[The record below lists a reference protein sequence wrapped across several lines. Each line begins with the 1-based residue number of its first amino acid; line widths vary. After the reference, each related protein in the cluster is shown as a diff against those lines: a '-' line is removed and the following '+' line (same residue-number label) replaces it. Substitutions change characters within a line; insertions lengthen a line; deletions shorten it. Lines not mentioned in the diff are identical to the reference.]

1 MRYFKSKAIFL
12 LFFTTITLDLNAIPF
27 KRIIELKTINDIFS
41 IIEHIKIN
49 YKKNI
54 DEDAFEAQN
63 TAFVFDID
71 GTITV
76 EVKHILNQELVREQ
90 KDHAQI
96 VADHFKIPISTFMT
110 HIDRLWYKMNHEI
123 QLVEKNTATFINNI
137 QEKGYT
143 AFTCTASEFVQND
156 QRLQLMKK
164 ENIDFSKS
172 FMGLFRG
179 AHFDFFSQFPEH
191 TGHISARNS
200 TKAQK
205 IDVLIQEINDIR
217 EIIRLPKIENLIFID
232 NYKGEVEKVRKNC
245 KNVKNIISF
254 HYTYVKNHT
263 SLDEIIADYQKYVR
277 DCFIVESDSDESEED
292 DESEI
297 DEEKCP
303 KICINETLDRL
314 DTLAIVALEEFS
326 DQFSLENTKHFS
338 KFTSHLEDLP
348 QNMLHTF
355 VIPVVYDD
363 QTKEDSC
370 LVKIGVEDK
379 KNMLVFESVAAP
391 KDMSR
396 HIWLSEYLEKEGLGK
411 FDLENHDLVRS
422 NNFYDYNT
430 KTGIYF
436 LKGPQINVNEIENI
450 LYTKVPL
457 FDFLLS
463 IEYGLHIG
471 IDENKR
477 EICPFFLRTA
487 FSLIDEIKCLNYR

>member
-1 MRYFKSKAIFL
+1 
-12 LFFTTITLDLNAIPF
+12 DV
-27 KRIIELKTINDIFS
+27 FS

-49 YKKNI
+49 YKQNI

-63 TAFVFDID
+63 TAFVFDVD

-76 EVKHILNQELVREQ
+76 EVKHIFNQELVREQ

-96 VADHFKIPISTFMT
+96 VADHFQIPINTFMT
-110 HIDRLWYKMNHEI
+110 HIDCFWYKMHHEI

-143 AFTCTASEFVQND
+143 AFTCTASEFVRND

-172 FMGLFRG
+172 FMGMFRG
-179 AHFDFFSQFPEH
+179 AHFDFFSQFPQHKGH
-191 TGHISARNS
+191 TSARNS

-205 IDVLIQEINDIR
+205 IDTLIQEINDIR

-232 NYKGEVEKVRKNC
+232 NYKGEAEKVRKNC
-245 KNVKNIISF
+245 KNVRNIISF
-254 HYTYVKNHT
+254 HYTYVKDHT

-277 DCFIVESDSDESEED
+277 GYFIVESDSDESEED
-292 DESEI
+292 D
-297 DEEKCP
+297 DEEIENEAEENSPNLCL
-303 KICINETLDRL
+303 NETIDRL
-314 DTLAIVALEEFS
+314 DTLAIVALEESF
-326 DQFSLENTKHFS
+326 DPFSLENTRPLS
-338 KFTSHLEDLP
+338 KFVNPLEAIS
-348 QNMLHTF
+348 QKMLHTF
-355 VIPVVYDD
+355 VIPVVCDD
-363 QTKEDSC
+363 QTKEDHC
-370 LVKIGVEDK
+370 LVKIGMKDK
-379 KNMLVFESVAAP
+379 TNMLVFESYAAP

-430 KTGIYF
+430 KASIYF
-436 LKGPQINVNEIENI
+436 LKGPQINVNEIEGT
-450 LYTKVPL
+450 LYIKVPL

-471 IDENKR
+471 IDENKY
-477 EICPFFLRTA
+477 EICPIFLQTA